1 MGLVYIEYISRRA
14 GVDLA
19 SFHAD
24 ATAGQ
29 EGWHDDYGEDRL
41 ILSAGRTWRLGP
53 EPEYMAVWHTPD
65 AGFERIDA
73 WDRIFRS
80 GDAETSEQPFFQV
93 ARIDVAGCYQPLL
106 EPVQARHGTYY
117 GEFFRATADLDTI
130 GAFYAER
137 AQGHPQCVLNLLLH
151 RIGKLAPEPGG
162 LAVWTLPDFS
172 ALAEIAAELDGVQ
185 QPVELVNAGTYA
197 DLGREIL

>member
-1 MGLVYIEYISRRA
+1 MGLVYIEYIRRRA

-19 SFHAD
+19 RFHAD

-41 ILSAGRTWRLGP
+41 MLSAGRTGRLGP

-80 GDAETSEQPFFQV
+80 GDAESSEQPFFQV
-93 ARIDVAGCYQPLL
+93 ARKNSP
-106 EPVQARHGTYY
+106 
-117 GEFFRATADLDTI
+117 
-130 GAFYAER
+130 
-137 AQGHPQCVLNLLLH
+137 
-151 RIGKLAPEPGG
+151 
-162 LAVWTLPDFS
+162 
-172 ALAEIAAELDGVQ
+172 
-185 QPVELVNAGTYA
+185 
-197 DLGREIL
+197 